1 MALKGTQITLIM
13 KMVKHTRGF
22 KQFFYQN
29 VIKTDIYLMTK
40 TKNKT
45 RSKEKRKYLNSG
57 SWSTGLVGMWER
69 MREMMIDI

>member
-13 KMVKHTRGF
+13 KMVKQTRGF
-22 KQFFYQN
+22 KQFFNQN
-29 VIKTDIYLMTK
+29 VIKTDIYLMTN

-57 SWSTGLVGMWER
+57 S
-69 MREMMIDI
+69 